1 MALSDKKKPKFN
13 RPFIGTDIEDESEA
27 ECRLARKAP
36 NELEAE
42 KHLLKAIELRP
53 LNGAAYYD
61 LAFLRY
67 RLKKHGEDLL
77 LDERI
82 AFMEEA
88 EAEMYSVIINDK
100 ELASKMGDLHE
111 CVQTRAYILFLYDF
125 IQELLIGGFYDQ
137 ALAYCKKYIDCDA
150 TDTLYVRLTM
160 TKLMITLDKLD
171 EFEEFYE
178 QFPPVENLDY
188 ADLALY
194 YSIVGEVEKFYDVM
208 EKLKNNPFLYS
219 YIQYGNPLVE
229 EYAKNNATYQY
240 GMDWEEEC
248 DHFIHDVKIT
258 GLISEFEHIQAL
270 RSLGLIKTMNDI
282 PEYVW
287 LVFFYIIPLNIAG
300 VEPFTLLELVKV
312 FQESEVDELE
322 EIGKEKVRSAIEILK
337 KEKVLRNEGNGRY
350 RFTME
355 AGDFFLGL
363 FLWSAERKGK
373 LNLDN

>member
-1 MALSDKKKPKFN
+1 
-13 RPFIGTDIEDESEA
+13 
-27 ECRLARKAP
+27 
-36 NELEAE
+36 
-42 KHLLKAIELRP
+42 
-53 LNGAAYYD
+53 
-61 LAFLRY
+61 
-67 RLKKHGEDLL
+67 
-77 LDERI
+77 
-82 AFMEEA
+82 
-88 EAEMYSVIINDK
+88 
-100 ELASKMGDLHE
+100 
-111 CVQTRAYILFLYDF
+111 
-125 IQELLIGGFYDQ
+125 
-137 ALAYCKKYIDCDA
+137 
-150 TDTLYVRLTM
+150 
-160 TKLMITLDKLD
+160 
-171 EFEEFYE
+171 
-178 QFPPVENLDY
+178 
-188 ADLALY
+188 
-194 YSIVGEVEKFYDVM
+194 M
-208 EKLKNNPFLYS
+208 EKLKDNPFLYS
-219 YIQYGNPLVE
+219 SIQYGNPLVE